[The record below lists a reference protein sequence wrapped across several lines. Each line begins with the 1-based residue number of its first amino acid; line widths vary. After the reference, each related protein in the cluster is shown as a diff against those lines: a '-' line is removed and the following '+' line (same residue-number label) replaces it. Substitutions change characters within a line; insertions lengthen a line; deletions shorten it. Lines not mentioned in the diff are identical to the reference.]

1 METLRGGEVRV
12 GDVHAVDDHGHAAAA
27 LLHGGLADEVPDVTD
42 GREDNA
48 LVGGDADVMLVHTG
62 NLMQCMSLES

>member
-1 METLRGGEVRV
+1 M
-12 GDVHAVDDHGHAAAA
+12 GDVHAVDDHGHAAAP